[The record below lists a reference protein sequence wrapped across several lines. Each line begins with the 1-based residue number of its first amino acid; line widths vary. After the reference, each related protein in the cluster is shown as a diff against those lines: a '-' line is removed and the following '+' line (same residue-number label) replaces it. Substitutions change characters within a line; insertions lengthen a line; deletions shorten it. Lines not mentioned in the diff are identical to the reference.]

1 MKSPNIE
8 AILQKIKQSTEK
20 QRELEADQVK
30 TFDKLNNAR
39 SNKIE
44 EVPSL
49 QSQLRELEKKVELER
64 VQYEELML
72 ELSLTKRHDKDREEI
87 NINSSQLPLYTPA
100 SSIFSVGQIT
110 SYNSLSQ
117 SSTPVPTTS
126 SITAPTALYNNNIR
140 DDIDQ
145 VSAINNINAMLA
157 QATSSIRN
165 ENDSLLAGLAGVGGG
180 RTEEI
185 KKQQMHILE
194 QGPKFVSDEEIERIK
209 AKIEE
214 DNRAIAA
221 LESKKYDSFVPPRS
235 TTITRY
241 DSPSHTINS
250 ELRSE
255 DKNGLLKH
263 LDKEFGLSSITGS
276 ASSPYIPSSD
286 FSPLPPLRSTA
297 GPSSSSVLARHNRSL
312 TGALANILDG
322 PLSHYSLASP
332 SYEPQIS
339 HVSPLMSASQQE
351 PLLDNSNLCDILM
364 LERALENEAAM
375 SAVMGHT

>member
-20 QRELEADQVK
+20 QRELEAEQVK

-72 ELSLTKRHDKDREEI
+72 ELSLTKRHGHDKEREEL

-126 SITAPTALYNNNIR
+126 SITAPTTALYNNNIR
-140 DDIDQ
+140 DHIDE

-165 ENDSLLAGLAGVGGG
+165 ENDSLLAGLGGG
-180 RTEEI
+180 
-185 KKQQMHILE
+185 
-194 QGPKFVSDEEIERIK
+194 
-209 AKIEE
+209 
-214 DNRAIAA
+214 
-221 LESKKYDSFVPPRS
+221 
-235 TTITRY
+235 
-241 DSPSHTINS
+241 
-250 ELRSE
+250 
-255 DKNGLLKH
+255 
-263 LDKEFGLSSITGS
+263 
-276 ASSPYIPSSD
+276 
-286 FSPLPPLRSTA
+286 
-297 GPSSSSVLARHNRSL
+297 
-312 TGALANILDG
+312 
-322 PLSHYSLASP
+322 
-332 SYEPQIS
+332 
-339 HVSPLMSASQQE
+339 
-351 PLLDNSNLCDILM
+351 
-364 LERALENEAAM
+364 
-375 SAVMGHT
+375 

>member
-1 MKSPNIE
+1 
-8 AILQKIKQSTEK
+8 
-20 QRELEADQVK
+20 
-30 TFDKLNNAR
+30 
-39 SNKIE
+39 
-44 EVPSL
+44 
-49 QSQLRELEKKVELER
+49 
-64 VQYEELML
+64 ML
-72 ELSLTKRHDKDREEI
+72 ELSLSKRHDKDKQEI
-87 NINSSQLPLYTPA
+87 NINSSQVPLYTPA

-117 SSTPVPTTS
+117 SSTPVPATS
-126 SITAPTALYNNNIR
+126 SITATTQLYNNNIR
-140 DDIDQ
+140 DEIDE

-286 FSPLPPLRSTA
+286 FSPLPPLRSSA
-297 GPSSSSVLARHNRSL
+297 AFPPSSS
-312 TGALANILDG
+312 
-322 PLSHYSLASP
+322 
-332 SYEPQIS
+332 
-339 HVSPLMSASQQE
+339 
-351 PLLDNSNLCDILM
+351 
-364 LERALENEAAM
+364 
-375 SAVMGHT
+375 